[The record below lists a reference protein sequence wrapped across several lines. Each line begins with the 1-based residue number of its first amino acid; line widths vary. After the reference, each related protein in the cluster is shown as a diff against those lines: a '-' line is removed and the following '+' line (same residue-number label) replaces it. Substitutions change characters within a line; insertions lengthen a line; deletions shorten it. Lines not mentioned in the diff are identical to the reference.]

1 MAITNKIVFVLLDC
15 FQSRLWHQEG
25 SMSGDKEPEKDST
38 KILMQGRFP
47 NFLLC
52 LLLAAAALAVYWPV
66 QNYNFINLDDPT
78 YVAENGHVQ
87 AGLTGESFIWA
98 FTATDTA
105 NWHPLTWISL
115 MLDCQLYGLNPAG
128 HHLTNVLLHT
138 ASTILLSLVL
148 FGMTGSRWCSA
159 FVAALFALHPLHV
172 ESVAWVAE
180 RKDVLSTLFWMLT
193 LWAYLGY
200 TQRPGVIRYLLIM
213 LTFALGLMA
222 KPMLVTLP
230 CVLLLLDYWP
240 LQRIELG
247 QSAPGLPAAASH
259 PSSTVEKPGGHAFRL
274 LLEKT
279 PLFVLAAVSSVVT
292 FLVQKSEGAV
302 GALEVYPL
310 KIRIANALVSYVSYI
325 IKMIWPQNLAVF
337 YPHPGQ
343 SLPMWQAAAAGL
355 LLVLLSIAVIRAG
368 RRQPYLPVGWFWY
381 LGTLVPVIG
390 LVQVGAQAMADR
402 YTYVPLIGLFIMAA
416 WGVPELMEK
425 WHHRRAA
432 LGVSAA
438 LVLFALMTCARLQLR
453 HWKNSIALL
462 SHTHAVT
469 APSYLVHNNLG
480 SALNE
485 LGKYDE
491 AIAHYTEALRIR
503 PNVAEPHYNLGTA
516 LARQGKLRE
525 SISHY
530 TEALRIEPGYAEA
543 CNNLGEVL
551 RQQERYD
558 EAISY
563 YSKALQLRPDY
574 PEAHSNLGI
583 ALAQQGKLKKA
594 MAHFSEALRLQ
605 PDYAAAHFNLA
616 LALVRQ
622 ERLEE
627 AVAHFY
633 EALRTQ
639 PDDADTHYNLGVT
652 LEKQGRLE
660 EAMIEFAEVLRIQ
673 PDNGE
678 AHTNLGLI
686 LARQGRFKEAI
697 SHYSKALQLKSND
710 EETHNNLGVALFT
723 VGQVDRAID
732 HYLMAIKLDPTFSK
746 AHNNLGNALAR
757 KGKLEEAIAH
767 YTRALELKPNYPEA
781 HNNLGVAL
789 AQQGKMDEAIVQ
801 FDQALR
807 LKPDYPQARTNLG
820 YARDLAKNN
829 QR

>member
-1 MAITNKIVFVLLDC
+1 M
-15 FQSRLWHQEG
+15 
-25 SMSGDKEPEKDST
+25 
-38 KILMQGRFP
+38 
-47 NFLLC
+47 
-52 LLLAAAALAVYWPV
+52 LLAAATLAVYWPV
-66 QNYNFINLDDPT
+66 RNYDFINLDDPT
-78 YVAENGHVQ
+78 YVTENEHVQ

-128 HHLTNVLLHT
+128 YHLTNVLLHS
-138 ASTILLSLVL
+138 ASTILLFLVL
-148 FGMTGSRWCSA
+148 LGMTGSRWRSA

-180 RKDVLSTLFWMLT
+180 RKDVLSTMFWMLT
-193 LWAYLGY
+193 LWAYLAY
-200 TQRPGVIRYLLIM
+200 TKRPEVKRYLLI
-213 LTFALGLMA
+213 LLLFALGLMA

-230 CVLLLLDYWP
+230 FVLLLLDYWP
-240 LQRIELG
+240 LERIQLG
-247 QSAPGLPAAASH
+247 QDGGSRTALGPAVVMAK
-259 PSSTVEKPGGHAFRL
+259 TVRRQAFRL
-274 LLEKT
+274 FLEKT
-279 PLFVLAAVSSVVT
+279 PLFLFAAVSSVVT
-292 FLVQKSEGAV
+292 FIVQKGRGAV
-302 GALEVYPL
+302 GALAVYPI
-310 KIRIANALVSYVSYI
+310 KIRVANALVSYVSYMV
-325 IKMIWPQNLAVF
+325 KMIWPQNLAVF

-343 SLPMWQAAAAGL
+343 SLPMWQATAAGL
-355 LLVLLSIAVIRAG
+355 VLVLISIYVIRLG
-368 RRQPYLPVGWFWY
+368 RRQPYLAVGWLWY

-416 WGVPELMEK
+416 WGVPELLTQY
-425 WHHRRAA
+425 RYQRTVLA
-432 LGVSAA
+432 SAA
-438 LVLFALMTCARLQLR
+438 ISLVVALMVCTSLQVK
-453 HWKNSIALL
+453 HWKNSIALF

-469 APSYLVHNNLG
+469 AKSYLVHNNLG

-491 AIAHYTEALRIR
+491 AIAHYNEALRLR
-503 PNVAEPHYNLGTA
+503 PNFAEPHYNLGTA
-516 LARQGKLRE
+516 LAQQGKLKE
-525 SISHY
+525 AISHY

-551 RQQERYD
+551 RQLERYD
-558 EAISY
+558 EAIFY
-563 YSKALQLRPDY
+563 YSKALQLKPDY
-574 PEAHSNLGI
+574 PEVHNNLGS
-583 ALAQQGKLKKA
+583 ALAQQGELKKA

-605 PDYAAAHFNLA
+605 PDYAAAHSNLA

-627 AVAHFY
+627 AVAHFF

-660 EAMIEFAEVLRIQ
+660 EAMIQFSEVLRIQ
-673 PDNGE
+673 PENAE
-678 AHTNLGLI
+678 AHKNMGVI
-686 LARQGRFKEAI
+686 LARKGRFKEAI
-697 SHYSKALQLKSND
+697 SHYSRSLQHNPND
-710 EETHNNLGVALFT
+710 GETHNNMGVALFT
-723 VGQVDRAID
+723 VGQLAQAIG
-732 HYLMAIKLDPTFSK
+732 HYRIAIKLDPNFSK
-746 AHNNLGNALAR
+746 AHNNLGNALVR

-767 YTRALELKPNYPEA
+767 YSRALELKPNYPEA

-807 LKPDYPQARTNLG
+807 LKPDYAQARTNLG
-820 YARDLAKNN
+820 YARDLAKKN
-829 QR
+829 RGESSVSSRP